1 MKSQVSIQTVT
12 LTFLLG
18 LAGMTAA
25 VGMFSFQTPLATA
38 SQHFDSYQSR
48 DDDSPDDDDSRDSDG
63 DSDGDSDRDSD
74 GD

>member
-1 MKSQVSIQTVT
+1 MKAHFSIQTGTV
-12 LTFLLG
+12 TFLLW

-25 VGMFSFQTPLATA
+25 VGMFSFQTPVAAA

-48 DDDSPDDDDSRDSDG
+48 DDDSHDRDDSH
-63 DSDGDSDRDSD
+63 DSDGDSDRNSDRDSD